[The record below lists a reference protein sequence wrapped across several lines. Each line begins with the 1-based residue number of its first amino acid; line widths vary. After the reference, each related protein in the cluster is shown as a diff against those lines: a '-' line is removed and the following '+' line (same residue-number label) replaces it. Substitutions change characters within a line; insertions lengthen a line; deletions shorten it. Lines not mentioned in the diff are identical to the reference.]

1 MVTQI
6 CVADFN
12 KIEGDWIQQIR
23 YSVFS
28 REQKIDAAI
37 DLDGQDPGAIHV
49 LAKVDQGFA
58 GTARMLGD
66 GHIGRLAVLK
76 SVRGKGVGKKLMQAL
91 VEIARERGMERVFL
105 GAQEHAVGFYHKL
118 GFIEYGSP
126 HVEAG
131 ILHVNMEKR
140 IRPLNSSPSNKQG
153 TPPHGNHSQK
163 KTDGTI
169 NPTG

>member
-1 MVTQI
+1 MVLEI

-28 REQKIDAAI
+28 QEQKIDAAI
-37 DLDGQDPGAIHV
+37 DLDGQDSGAIHV

-58 GTARMLGD
+58 GTGRMLGD

-76 SVRGKGVGKKLMQAL
+76 SVRGKGVGKKLMQTL

-105 GAQEHAVGFYHKL
+105 GAQEHAVGFYDKL

-131 ILHVNMEKR
+131 ILHVNMEKM
-140 IRPLNSSPSNKQG
+140 IYP
-153 TPPHGNHSQK
+153 
-163 KTDGTI
+163 
-169 NPTG
+169 